1 MSPGRVTEP
10 AVLRQLKQGI
20 RQLQEYSLFTYE
32 NVRSIGSVWRYRR
45 DTVEQMYIIGAQAFL
60 IVFLAGLF
68 MGIIMSIE
76 TGHRLETF
84 GAKML
89 VGRTT
94 SLALFR
100 ELGPVITGLM
110 LAARTGAKNA
120 SELGS
125 MQVSE
130 QIDALRAFGTN
141 PIEKLAVPRLVASL
155 VMFLPLTLVA
165 DLVGLLAGMF
175 VSDLWLHVDKSFYWQ
190 SAIYDLKVKDL
201 VVGFMKPVVFSFFI
215 STISCYY
222 GLATTGGTVGVGRA
236 AVNAVVVSSVVVLF
250 NDFIFTKVIWSI
262 L

>member
-1 MSPGRVTEP
+1 MP
-10 AVLRQLKQGI
+10 AITFALQPIQSFKLFLLK
-20 RQLQEYSLFTYE
+20 LQEYTLFTIE
-32 NVRSIGSVWRYRR
+32 TLRALPSVFRYKK
-45 DTVEQMYIIGAQAFL
+45 DTIEQMYIIGAQAFL
-60 IVFLAGLF
+60 IAFLSGLF
-68 MGIIMSIE
+68 MGVIMSIE
-76 TGHRLETF
+76 AGHRLETF
-84 GAKML
+84 GAKLL

-94 SLALFR
+94 ALALVR

-141 PIEKLAVPRLVASL
+141 PVEKLAVPRLVAAL
-155 VMFLPLTLVA
+155 IMFLPLTIIA
-165 DLVGLLAGMF
+165 DLVGILGGMF
-175 VSDLWLHVDKSFYWQ
+175 VSDLWLHVAPSFYWH
-190 SAIYDLKVKDL
+190 SAIFDLKVKDL
-201 VVGFMKPVVFSFFI
+201 VVGFAKPVIFSFFI

-222 GLATTGGTVGVGRA
+222 GLATTGGTLGVGRA
-236 AVNAVVVSSVVVLF
+236 AVNAVVVASVIVLF

>member
-1 MSPGRVTEP
+1 
-10 AVLRQLKQGI
+10 
-20 RQLQEYSLFTYE
+20 
-32 NVRSIGSVWRYRR
+32 
-45 DTVEQMYIIGAQAFL
+45 MYLIGAQSFI

-68 MGIIMSIE
+68 MGIIMAIE
-76 TGHRLETF
+76 GGHRLETF

-141 PIEKLAVPRLVASL
+141 PVEKLAVPRLLAAM

-165 DLVGLLAGMF
+165 DLVGLVGGML
-175 VSDLWLHVDKSFYWQ
+175 VSDLWLNVDMSYFWQ
-190 SAIYDLKVKDL
+190 SAITDLKVKDL
-201 VVGFMKPVVFSFFI
+201 VVGFAKPVVFSFFI

-222 GLATTGGTVGVGRA
+222 GMNTTGGTQGVGRG

-250 NDFIFTKVIWSI
+250 NDFIFTKVIWAV

>member
-1 MSPGRVTEP
+1 MADAGRDIAP
-10 AVLRQLKQGI
+10 IRAIKIGLLR
-20 RQLQEYSLFTYE
+20 LQEYSLFTIE
-32 NVRSIGSVWRYRR
+32 NVRSIGSVWRYRK
-45 DTVEQMYIIGAQAFL
+45 DTIEQMYIIGAQAFL

-84 GAKML
+84 GAKLL

-141 PIEKLAVPRLVASL
+141 PIEKLAVPRLMAAL

-175 VSDLWLHVDKSFYWQ
+175 VSDLWLHVDKAFYWQ
-190 SAIYDLKVKDL
+190 SAVHDLKVKDL
-201 VVGFMKPVVFSFFI
+201 IVGFAKPIVFSFFI

-222 GLATTGGTVGVGRA
+222 GLSTTGGTVGVGRA

>member
-1 MSPGRVTEP
+1 MAFAGTFKRG
-10 AVLRQLKQGI
+10 VL
-20 RQLQEYSLFTYE
+20 QLQEYSVLTWE
-32 NVRSIGSVWRYRR
+32 TLVALRAAWRYRR
-45 DTVEQMYIIGAQAFL
+45 DTLEQMYLIGAQSFI

-68 MGIIMSIE
+68 MGIIMAIE
-76 TGHRLETF
+76 GGHRLETF

-141 PIEKLAVPRLVASL
+141 PVEKLAVPRLVAAI

-165 DLVGLLAGMF
+165 DLVGLVGGML
-175 VSDLWLHVDKSFYWQ
+175 VSALWLNVDMSYFWQ
-190 SAIYDLKVKDL
+190 SAITDLKVKDL
-201 VVGFMKPVVFSFFI
+201 VVGFSKPVVFSFFI

-222 GLATTGGTVGVGRA
+222 GLKTTGGTQGVGRS
-236 AVNAVVVSSVVVLF
+236 AVNAVVVSSIVVLF
-250 NDFIFTKVIWSI
+250 NDFILTKVVWAV

>member
-1 MSPGRVTEP
+1 MAELATDIAPIRSFKRSL
-10 AVLRQLKQGI
+10 LR
-20 RQLQEYSLFTYE
+20 LQEYSLFVYE
-32 NVRSIGSVWRYRR
+32 NVRALPSVWRYRK
-45 DTVEQMYIIGAQAFL
+45 DTLEQMYLIGAQSFL
-60 IVFLAGLF
+60 IVFLTGLF
-68 MGIIMSIE
+68 IGIIMSIE
-76 TGHRLETF
+76 GGHRLETF
-84 GAKML
+84 GAKLL

-94 SLALFR
+94 SLALIR
-100 ELGPVITGLM
+100 ELGPVITGLI

-141 PIEKLAVPRLVASL
+141 PIEKLAVPRLVAGL

-165 DLVGLLAGMF
+165 DLVGLIGGMF
-175 VSDLWLHVDKSFYWQ
+175 VSDIWLQVDKSFYWH
-190 SAIYDLKVKDL
+190 SAVYDLKMKDL
-201 VVGFMKPVVFSFFI
+201 LVGFTKPVVFSFFI

-236 AVNAVVVSSVVVLF
+236 AVNAVVVASVVVLF

>member
-1 MSPGRVTEP
+1 MA
-10 AVLRQLKQGI
+10 AVAAVKSGILR
-20 RQLQEYSLFTYE
+20 LQEYSLFTFE
-32 NVRSIGSVWRYRR
+32 TVRSLPAAWRYRR
-45 DTVEQMYIIGAQAFL
+45 DTLEQMYLIGAQSFI

-68 MGIIMSIE
+68 MGVIMAIE
-76 TGHRLETF
+76 AGHRLETF
-84 GAKML
+84 GAKLL

-141 PIEKLAVPRLVASL
+141 PIEKLAAPRLVAAL

-165 DLVGLLAGMF
+165 DLVGLVGGML
-175 VSDLWLHVDKSFYWQ
+175 VSDLWLNVDKAFFWQ

-201 VVGFMKPVVFSFFI
+201 VVGFAKPVVFSFFI

-222 GLATTGGTVGVGRA
+222 GLATTGGTLGVGRA

-250 NDFIFTKVIWSI
+250 NDFIFTKVVWAV

>member
-1 MSPGRVTEP
+1 MTGLVAFRSG
-10 AVLRQLKQGI
+10 VLR
-20 RQLQEYSLFTYE
+20 LQEYSLFTYD
-32 NVRSIGSVWRYRR
+32 VLRSIPAGWRYRR
-45 DTVEQMYIIGAQAFL
+45 DTLEQMYLIGAQSFV

-68 MGIIMSIE
+68 MGVIMAIE
-76 TGHRLETF
+76 GGHRLETF

-141 PIEKLAVPRLVASL
+141 PVEKLAVPRLLAAL
-155 VMFLPLTLVA
+155 IMFLPLTLVA
-165 DLVGLLAGMF
+165 DLVGLVGGMF
-175 VSDLWLHVDKSFYWQ
+175 VSDLWLNVDKSFFWH

-201 VVGFMKPVVFSFFI
+201 IVGFAKPVIFSFFI
-215 STISCYY
+215 STISCFY
-222 GLATTGGTVGVGRA
+222 GLRTTGGTTGVGRA
-236 AVNAVVVSSVVVLF
+236 AVNAVVVSSVIVLF
-250 NDFIFTKVIWSI
+250 NDFIFTKVIWSV